1 MKAPYFVLGS
11 ADSGE
16 MLRSIVARTVWN
28 SRAPC
33 LGASRRWGEGG
44 GGAQW
49 TPAAARAAA
58 AATARPLHGAALL
71 RKAEDRKE
79 MLASMPARDEG
90 TEGEA
95 AVDVDANLRG

>member
-16 MLRSIVARTVWN
+16 MLRNIVARTVWS
-28 SRAPC
+28 SRVPC

-49 TPAAARAAA
+49 TPATAT
-58 AATARPLHGAALL
+58 AATTRPLHGAALL